1 MIKCGYAP
9 APVQADPS
17 AYSLPDQPINHCYD
31 PAFTLVG
38 MEMLHMQPELLCS
51 ASEWYTSTWQHSDS
65 MLACPLKLWN
75 IYQLISSMLAL
86 QCEETALTKTSSML
100 IALQYG
106 STNLLE
112 N

>member
-38 MEMLHMQPELLCS
+38 MEMLHMQPGLLSS

-86 QCEETALTKTSSML
+86 QSEETALTKTSSML